1 MPDKAHYGRP
11 VDFLIAQVEKS
22 VQTLAYFYVFINF
35 AINNLTVAKQ
45 EKQPCMQHAAETGN
59 ATLGDTFCY
68 RNHGLSKYLRYLV
81 SMKQRRTSLKEMA
94 EQLGVSIA
102 TVSRALRDSHE
113 VGAELK
119 SKTQALAKKLNYRPN
134 QFAQSLRQKKSKVI
148 GVVVPNLVT
157 HYYAAVL
164 DGIEDYASKSGY
176 AVIAANSHED
186 HLREEKAVDS
196 FIGMY
201 VDGIIACLAQ
211 DTTDYSHFVEISD
224 MGIPLVFFAR
234 TCLPDLFSSVTSNGD
249 EAAKEAT
256 LHLIDTGSR
265 RIAFIGAPQHLD
277 MMKRRKHGYI
287 EALRERKIE
296 IDRSIIIN
304 GNIDFNYA
312 RETTMQM
319 LKRDDRPDAILAF
332 NDIITYAAF
341 DAIKSL
347 GLRIPDDVAII
358 GFTETDTSFFVTPKL
373 SAIMDQAHLTG
384 EKTCELLLKNI
395 AGDKKIY
402 KEVVPMILKIRESSD
417 KKTVK

>member
-1 MPDKAHYGRP
+1 
-11 VDFLIAQVEKS
+11 
-22 VQTLAYFYVFINF
+22 
-35 AINNLTVAKQ
+35 
-45 EKQPCMQHAAETGN
+45 
-59 ATLGDTFCY
+59 
-68 RNHGLSKYLRYLV
+68 
-81 SMKQRRTSLKEMA
+81 MA

-113 VGAELK
+113 VGAEMK

-134 QFAQSLRQKKSKVI
+134 TFAQSLRQNKSKVI

-164 DGIEDYASKSGY
+164 DGIEDCASKAGY

-186 HLREEKAVDS
+186 HLREEKAIDG
-196 FIGMY
+196 FIGLY

-211 DTTDYSHFVEISD
+211 DTTDYSHFVEIND

-234 TCLPDLFSSVTSNGD
+234 TCLPDTFSSVTSNGD

-256 LHLIDTGSR
+256 LHLIDTGSK
-265 RIAFIGAPQHLD
+265 RIAFIGGPQHLD

-287 EALRERKIE
+287 EALRERNIE
-296 IDRSIIIN
+296 LDRSIIIN
-304 GNIDFNYA
+304 GSIDFNYA
-312 RETTMQM
+312 REATMQM

-384 EKTCELLLKNI
+384 EKACELLLKSI

-402 KEVVPMILKIRESSD
+402 KEVVPMTLKIRESSD
-417 KKTVK
+417 KKIKS